1 MLDRASHTP
10 PYLQLEAML
19 AAEAIAWS
27 HPEQPFH
34 SELALA
40 ARFGVSRMTAR
51 RALDGLVKRKLLRR
65 ERGRGSYVTGLRLV
79 EALSPTLNVDRNWRA
94 MGLDVETR
102 VLHFD
107 RRPAS
112 TEVAARLQLKRGA
125 GVLYIRRAR
134 LVSGGPVALDDRWIP
149 ERIADAAQF
158 VEADASGSIINALWR
173 AGPLA
178 HADWEVEARPASPDE
193 AVLLAVVPG
202 SSVLSRAMQYTDAA
216 GAIVAIG
223 TSVHRAD
230 RMRYALR
237 LPLYPPGSTEP
248 AHAVPEVAGDYT
260 PNRSKRASSARG
272 KRDD

>member
-1 MLDRASHTP
+1 
-10 PYLQLEAML
+10 
-19 AAEAIAWS
+19 
-27 HPEQPFH
+27 
-34 SELALA
+34 
-40 ARFGVSRMTAR
+40 
-51 RALDGLVKRKLLRR
+51 
-65 ERGRGSYVTGLRLV
+65 
-79 EALSPTLNVDRNWRA
+79 

-112 TEVAARLQLKRGA
+112 NEVAARLQLKRGA

-158 VEADASGSIINALWR
+158 AEADASGSIINALWR

-202 SSVLSRAMQYTDAA
+202 SSVLSRAMQYTDVG
-216 GAIVAIG
+216 GAVVAIG

-248 AHAVPEVAGDYT
+248 AHAVPEVAGVAK
-260 PNRSKRASSARG
+260 PNNRKRSLSARG
-272 KRDD
+272 GRNG

>member
-1 MLDRASHTP
+1 MLDRTSHTP
-10 PYLQLEAML
+10 PYLQLEALL
-19 AAEAIAWS
+19 AAEAAAWPQ
-27 HPEQPFH
+27 PEQPFH
-34 SELALA
+34 SEFALA

-102 VLHFD
+102 VLRFD
-107 RRPAS
+107 RGPAS
-112 TEVAARLQLKRGA
+112 MEVAARLRLGRGTK
-125 GVLYIRRAR
+125 VLHIRRAR

-149 ERIADAAQF
+149 QRIADAAQL
-158 VEADASGSIINALWR
+158 VEKDAAGSIINALWR

-178 HADWEVEARPASPDE
+178 HADWEVEARPASADE
-193 AVLLAVVPG
+193 AVLLAIAPG
-202 SSVLSRAMQYTDAA
+202 ASVLSRAMQYTDVE

-237 LPLYPPGSTEP
+237 LPLYPPGSAEP
-248 AHAVPEVAGDYT
+248 AHAVPEIAGDSA
-260 PNRSKRASSARG
+260 PNRRKRASSARG